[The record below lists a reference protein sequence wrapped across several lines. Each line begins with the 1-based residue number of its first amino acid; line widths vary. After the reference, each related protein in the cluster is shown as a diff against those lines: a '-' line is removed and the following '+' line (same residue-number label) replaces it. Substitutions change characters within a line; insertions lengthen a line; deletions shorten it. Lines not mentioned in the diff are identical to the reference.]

1 MRLNIGQPVMLGAF
15 AQYARHFD
23 LLELR
28 AEPGRIPRPSRL
40 KQWASQAPE
49 GFVFSVAVG
58 SHVAA
63 LDDSELAEAELA
75 FAFTAADALKA
86 TWCIMK
92 TPASVTPGRLGR
104 QRLRA
109 LAERLVATGRRVAWD
124 PAGPWAPE
132 QAEHFSAE
140 LGVTL
145 VRDAARAKLPPAE
158 TAYTRLRAFA
168 SGGRVRRS
176 AVLRA
181 AERLVGYEQAL
192 VVLEGRGAS
201 RAAQSLRAEVTRE
214 AEVTYRK
221 AGQDETRGPAEA
233 DES

>member
-1 MRLNIGQPVMLGAF
+1 MRLNIGQPVTPGAF
-15 AQYARHFD
+15 ARYAQHFD

-28 AEPGRIPRPSRL
+28 AEPGRIPRLSRL
-40 KQWASQAPE
+40 KQWASQAPR

-58 SHVAA
+58 SHAVA
-63 LDDSELAEAELA
+63 LSDGELAEAELA
-75 FAFTAADALKA
+75 FAFAAADALKA
-86 TWCIMK
+86 SWCVMR

-104 QRLRA
+104 ERLRA
-109 LAERLVATGRRVAWD
+109 LAERLAATGRSVAWD

-132 QAEHFSAE
+132 QAERFAAD

-145 VRDAARAKLPPAE
+145 VRDAARAELPPAK

-168 SGGRVRRS
+168 SGGRLRGS
-176 AVLRA
+176 AIVRA
-181 AERLVGYEQAL
+181 AERLVGYEEAL

-201 RAAQSLRAEVTRE
+201 LAAHSLRADVAREVEVVSRRSDPDE
-214 AEVTYRK
+214 AP
-221 AGQDETRGPAEA
+221 GLAEA